1 MLEKEEGGGATPNAT
16 QTSPARH
23 AARKRRLE
31 KLSRLPGRAGRLVVQ
46 KVAVSV

>member
-1 MLEKEEGGGATPNAT
+1 MEKEEGGGATTNAT
-16 QTSPARH
+16 QTFPRQACSEEEEAP
-23 AARKRRLE
+23 